1 MLSPASGWQHT
12 NWMSP
17 NVDAVLDGMVTPVW
31 QPASGEA
38 SGDEGLDDYLVPL
51 LHRTLRRR
59 GLSDSSIHW
68 TFAAQ
73 ALERRPRAE
82 AMWRGVGAAGAEL
95 AHAELPEWAGHGEI
109 GRGRGWARG
118 QFSVGQPR
126 SSPSAPKGAP
136 RAHRPAR
143 KT

>member
-1 MLSPASGWQHT
+1 
-12 NWMSP
+12 MSP

-31 QPASGEA
+31 QPASG
-38 SGDEGLDDYLVPL
+38 DEGPDDYLAPL
-51 LHRTLRRR
+51 LHRTLRCR
-59 GLSDSSIHW
+59 GLSDSSIHC

-73 ALERRPRAE
+73 ALERRLRVE
-82 AMWRGVGAAGAEL
+82 AMWRGVGAAGTEL